1 MEYHI
6 LGRTGLRVSVAG
18 LGCGGFSRLG
28 LGTGKSEAEAVTL
41 VRQAFDLG
49 VNLLD
54 TAAAYGTEAVVG
66 EAIKNLPRDSVVIA
80 TKAWIPHGGGRRA
93 AERAVASLD
102 NSLRRLGTDY
112 VDIFQLH
119 GVSPDGYAEAR
130 EVVAPALI
138 KERAKGKLRHL
149 GVTEAA
155 SEDPEHEM
163 LQRAVEEEVWDVAMV
178 AFHMMHQN
186 ARAAVFP
193 RTIAN
198 RVGTLLMFAVRN
210 IFSRPER
217 LATALR
223 ELTASG
229 RLPRW
234 LAYAPN
240 PLGFLLHEA
249 GASSI
254 TDAAYRFVRHKPG
267 VDVVLFGT
275 GDADHLR
282 ANIVSLCAP
291 PLPLADRLTDGL
303 PPASA
308 SVIGAGAGGKPS
320 VSSTVAST
328 TGSVSESSPRS
339 RSSTRTRSQPPSA
352 AMRRTA
358 TSSVFGPSGNASQR
372 CARRSRSPVTVSS
385 GSRHDA
391 ASAMISMLIASGISA
406 SAWSPGSL
414 RDTVRPSV

>member
-1 MEYHI
+1 MEYVI
-6 LGRTGLRVSVAG
+6 LGKTGLRVSVAG

-28 LGTGKSEAEAVTL
+28 LGTGRSRAEAVAL
-41 VRQAFDLG
+41 VRQALDLG
-49 VNLLD
+49 VNILD

-66 EAIKNLPRDSVVIA
+66 EAIRHVPRDKVVIA
-80 TKAWIPHGGGRRA
+80 TKAWIPHGEGRRA

-102 NSLRRLGTDY
+102 NSLRQLGTDY

-163 LQRAVEEEVWDVAMV
+163 LQRAVEDEVWDVVMV

-198 RVGTLLMFAVRN
+198 HVGTLLMFAVRN

-254 TDAAYRFVRHKPG
+254 TDAAYRFVRHEPG

-291 PLPLADRLTDGL
+291 PLPLADRLTLTKLFGRLSGVGL
-303 PPASA
+303 DPPWG
-308 SVIGAGAGGKPS
+308 V
-320 VSSTVAST
+320 
-328 TGSVSESSPRS
+328 GSP
-339 RSSTRTRSQPPSA
+339 
-352 AMRRTA
+352 
-358 TSSVFGPSGNASQR
+358 
-372 CARRSRSPVTVSS
+372 
-385 GSRHDA
+385 
-391 ASAMISMLIASGISA
+391 
-406 SAWSPGSL
+406 
-414 RDTVRPSV
+414 